1 MSINEIL
8 FKKCWVQSIEE
19 TGLQLKLRKR
29 LLGVQPLMQRFN
41 YYFRVLISQK
51 ILEHSD
57 KSSESIQCA
66 DLTAID
72 VKNVVNCT
80 IKTLDKMR
88 CDDDFQ
94 LLWIT
99 TKEEAE
105 RPGITKLTLPRR

>member
-1 MSINEIL
+1 M
-8 FKKCWVQSIEE
+8 C
-19 TGLQLKLRKR
+19 
-29 LLGVQPLMQRFN
+29 RF
-41 YYFRVLISQK
+41 
-51 ILEHSD
+51 
-57 KSSESIQCA
+57 
-66 DLTAID
+66 LTAID
-72 VKNVVNCT
+72 AKNLVNCT